1 MGVLR
6 TTAVEYRKL
15 VKNFKPK
22 ICLNK
27 FRVFLTFSFL
37 PKSSEVGKTQE
48 SPFSPSSHPWVLS
61 PQETFPR
68 FLSIL
73 NPVRVTGLSL

>member
-48 SPFSPSSHPWVLS
+48 SPFSPSSHP
-61 PQETFPR
+61 
-68 FLSIL
+68 
-73 NPVRVTGLSL
+73 